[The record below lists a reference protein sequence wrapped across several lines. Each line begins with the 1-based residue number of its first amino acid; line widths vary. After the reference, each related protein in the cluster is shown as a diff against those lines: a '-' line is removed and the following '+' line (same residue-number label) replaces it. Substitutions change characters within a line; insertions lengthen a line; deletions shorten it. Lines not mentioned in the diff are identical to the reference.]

1 MKQRSTSCN
10 HFGNLQINSNHGS
23 LKSKVGLIQ
32 SLQAADVWQMLCCDV
47 VRQKCRL
54 TSSRICPNLQKFL
67 GTSVD
72 DGHPCIQHS
81 NMCCRTYP
89 FENGARICLNWP
101 KVWLHE
107 EAPAESVVDNDGS
120 RWLWWRHEE
129 SSCIIELTIIDHPYP
144 GFFSVIVQN
153 SFSWK
158 ETRLVFFVGCLCQQ
172 QTAPNVQGGYR
183 QPQNRA
189 TLQWKFDASSSGS
202 TLGS

>member
-1 MKQRSTSCN
+1 MKQSSTSCN

-144 GFFSVIVQN
+144 GFFFCDSPKQLFLERDQVGLLC
-153 SFSWK
+153 
-158 ETRLVFFVGCLCQQ
+158 RLPLPATDCTERPRRISSATEPRNAAVEVWCFVLG
-172 QTAPNVQGGYR
+172 
-183 QPQNRA
+183 
-189 TLQWKFDASSSGS
+189 FDAW
-202 TLGS
+202 